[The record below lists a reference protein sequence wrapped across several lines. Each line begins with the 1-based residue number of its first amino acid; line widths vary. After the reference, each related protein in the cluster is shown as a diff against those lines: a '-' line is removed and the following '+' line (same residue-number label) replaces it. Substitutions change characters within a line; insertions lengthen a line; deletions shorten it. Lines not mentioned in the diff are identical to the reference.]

1 MIDGTREGRRHR
13 RLRVLAVV
21 VVLLGAS
28 LLCSN
33 ALIRRVSADRVEW
46 ALGGCV
52 EIGDARLTI
61 PGRLL
66 ALDLLRGRLHDV
78 SFEAEEVEVAGLR
91 LDSISGSVESVH
103 VGAFGGPD
111 GLELNG
117 AQLTL
122 RLDQDD
128 LNRLLQDMGIPAAAQ
143 LTNDGA
149 VVQVAST
156 PVTIGVDIRSD
167 GGAVEVAAEPPL
179 DLLLH
184 LRLELPGID
193 VQRVDV
199 TTRSLIVE
207 AEAEAEG
214 KPRAIACGAEEI
226 MQTELLKLKRL
237 AALLQPDSSGRD
249 GLVMPAI
256 QTPMIRSAASTD
268 HRVAEQIAERS
279 VAGGSGFLR

>member
-1 MIDGTREGRRHR
+1 MIDGAREGRRHR
-13 RLRVLAVV
+13 RLRVLAIVV
-21 VVLLGAS
+21 VVLLGAF

-52 EIGDARLTI
+52 EIGDARLAI

-122 RLDQDD
+122 RLDQGD
-128 LNRLLQDMGIPAAAQ
+128 LDRLLQDMGIPAAAQ
-143 LTNDGA
+143 LTDDGA
-149 VVQVAST
+149 VLEVGST
-156 PVTIGVDIRSD
+156 PVTIGVDIRSE

-179 DLLLH
+179 DALLH

-199 TTRSLIVE
+199 TKRSLIV
-207 AEAEAEG
+207 EAEAEG

-226 MQTELLKLKRL
+226 VRTELLKVKRL
-237 AALLQPDSSGRD
+237 GALLQ
-249 GLVMPAI
+249 
-256 QTPMIRSAASTD
+256 
-268 HRVAEQIAERS
+268 
-279 VAGGSGFLR
+279 